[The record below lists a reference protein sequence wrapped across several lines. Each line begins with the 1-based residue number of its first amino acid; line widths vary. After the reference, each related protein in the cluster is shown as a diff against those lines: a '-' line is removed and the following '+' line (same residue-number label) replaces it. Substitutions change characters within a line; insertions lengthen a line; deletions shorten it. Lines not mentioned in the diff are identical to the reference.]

1 MSVLICGSFTYDTIM
16 VLNDKFKFFNHALDT
31 GSGDLYYVIPDLR
44 RQYGGCAGNIAYNL
58 KMLGGQPLPMAT
70 VGTDFAQYA
79 DWLDSQGIPRTCIH
93 QVSHSYTAQN
103 FVTIDMEDNRITA
116 FYAGAMTFSSFNHVA
131 KAANKATLGTVSL
144 DHSEAMKTH
153 ALQFTEAAIPFIF
166 DPGHSITEF
175 DSNDLL
181 SFVEQANWILVNDKE
196 WAFMSNTI
204 DLTEEEVAI
213 RVQALVITHGAKGAT
228 IYAEGAK
235 YQIPAARAQAVNDT
249 STCGD
254 AFCAGLLYGLSKD
267 IDWETTGRI
276 AALMG
281 AIKAE
286 HHGSQTHL
294 VTLDTFKARFKKNFG
309 YALIV

>member
-16 VLNDKFKFFNHALDT
+16 VLNDKFKFFNSSIESA
-31 GSGDLYYVIPDLR
+31 GDFYYVIPDLR
-44 RQYGGCAGNIAYNL
+44 RQFGGCAGNIAYNL
-58 KMLGGQPLPMAT
+58 KMLGGDPLPMAT
-70 VGTDFAQYA
+70 VGMDFAQYA
-79 DWLDSQGIPRTCIH
+79 EWLTSQGIQQTHIH
-93 QVSHSYTAQN
+93 KITHSYTAQT
-103 FVTIDMEDNRITA
+103 FITVDMEDNRITA
-116 FYAGAMTFSSFNHVA
+116 FYAGAMAFSSFNPVR
-131 KAANKATLGTVSL
+131 KTPDIMLGTVSL
-144 DHSEAMKTH
+144 DNPDSMKTH
-153 ALQFTEAAIPFIF
+153 ALQFSEAAIPFIF

-181 SFVEQANWILVNDKE
+181 SFIEQANWILVNEAE
-196 WAFMSNTI
+196 WNFLSNTI
-204 DLTEEEVAI
+204 DLTAEEAAM
-213 RVQALVITHGAKGAT
+213 RVQALVITQGAGGAT
-228 IYAEGAK
+228 IYAGGAK

-249 STCGD
+249 ATCGD

-286 HHGSQTHL
+286 HHGSQTHHF
-294 VTLDTFKARFKKNFG
+294 TLETFKARFKKNFG